1 MKQHWKLIKN
11 EKPDYGMNVLI
22 ETNDGWMHEAFRN
35 IGNRGDFYRSGKFTI
50 DEKQIFAWRPLP
62 ADYHGSVP
70 TNSVD
75 VDSATIQA
83 LEARVA
89 WLEGENIAM
98 YGAIIEAA
106 DGGSIRCKLELQ
118 RIASDDARNPQ

>member
-75 VDSATIQA
+75 VDSAAVQA
-83 LEARVA
+83 IEARVRE
-89 WLEGENIAM
+89 LETFLEQIVTVDPDGKDLWIQTVK
-98 YGAIIEAA
+98 IRAA
-106 DGGSIRCKLELQ
+106 QYL
-118 RIASDDARNPQ
+118 DARKPQ